1 MAVEMLQVKGGK
13 TGDGVH
19 EEGCRVANLGMALRT
34 VFWERAPAPGGVV
47 VEEDLNTGRIG

>member
-19 EEGCRVANLGMALRT
+19 EKGCRVANLGMALRT

-47 VEEDLNTGRIG
+47 VEEDLNTGCIG

>member
-19 EEGCRVANLGMALRT
+19 EEGCRVANLGMALRA
-34 VFWERAPAPGGVV
+34 VFWKGPPPLVV
-47 VEEDLNTGRIG
+47 